1 MDEIELAMRTR
12 RANERS
18 SGDHTTSLDPSQV
31 VPVGLRGMT
40 AVSSEAGTIDATI
53 AGKDI
58 KKAIEGLDDFDVV
71 ESNITLEDKRNSA
84 QLKFKYGRN
93 TTDEIEHGARGV
105 EKATRKVNSVRR
117 PGKAVRVTHPAS
129 SNRMS
134 SPLRKRPQ
142 APTEVV
148 DNGQSDTSEQETKP
162 PKSEAKPPLRPKSA
176 LRTTS
181 GASVPLG
188 DPESA
193 VSDSEKENA
202 PQTRDYDPMAS
213 SLEHDPPTSKDEKVR
228 TSKNPVI
235 PRTPAMPTEFDLRTK
250 SNPEL
255 AAQLIARALRVDF
268 VYFMRL
274 TPITAKNPNR
284 TGYPNS
290 QVNMELLGCY
300 GLPFPTISFSP
311 YTHLEALRSELGMQY
326 FSEGFSNDPNRA
338 KDYFKVGIVVPVWRE
353 YPRSSLTSSGATSM
367 RARAGSPRTSISA
380 RKSVAG
386 SSDGTSTTISTLRE
400 GCKKGVVVG
409 VFSRRE
415 ERNDFTRI
423 EREYLKEWV
432 SLRDHL

>member
-1 MDEIELAMRTR
+1 MDEIDLAMRTR
-12 RANERS
+12 AKDRPTGES
-18 SGDHTTSLDPSQV
+18 TKPSDPSQA
-31 VPVGLRGMT
+31 VPAGLRGMT
-40 AVSSEAGTIDATI
+40 AVASEAGTIDATI

-58 KKAIEGLDDFDVV
+58 KKAIEGMDDFDVV
-71 ESNITLEDKRNSA
+71 ESNVTLEDKRDSA

-93 TTDEIEHGARGV
+93 STAEIERGAKGV
-105 EKATRKVNSVRR
+105 EKATRNVRGTRR
-117 PGKAVRVTHPAS
+117 PGKVVKVTS
-129 SNRMS
+129 SNRMR
-134 SPLRKRPQ
+134 SPRRRKSERS
-142 APTEVV
+142 V
-148 DNGQSDTSEQETKP
+148 SDVNNPDKAKSDVSETETKP
-162 PKSEAKPPLRPKSA
+162 PIRPKST

-181 GASVPLG
+181 GASVPRG
-188 DPESA
+188 DHETV
-193 VSDSEKENA
+193 VSDSEKENE
-202 PQTRDYDPMAS
+202 PQERDYDPVAS
-213 SLEHDPPTSKDEKVR
+213 SLEHDPPTSKDQKIR

-235 PRTPAMPTEFDLRTK
+235 PHTPAMPTEFDLQTK

-284 TGYPNS
+284 TGYPDA
-290 QVNMELLGCY
+290 QVNLELLGCY

-326 FSEGFSNDPNRA
+326 FSEGFSSDTNRA

-353 YPRSSLTSSGATSM
+353 YPRSSLTSSTGATSI
-367 RARAGSPRTSISA
+367 RARTGSPRTSISG
-380 RKSVAG
+380 RRSIG
-386 SSDGTSTTISTLRE
+386 ESSAATSTTISNLRE

>member
-1 MDEIELAMRTR
+1 MPA
-12 RANERS
+12 
-18 SGDHTTSLDPSQV
+18 
-31 VPVGLRGMT
+31 GLRGLT
-40 AVSSEAGTIDATI
+40 AVASEAGTIDATI

-58 KKAIEGLDDFDVV
+58 KKAIEGMDDFDVV
-71 ESNITLEDKRNSA
+71 ESNITLEDKRDSA

-93 TTDEIEHGARGV
+93 TTAEIERGAMGV
-105 EKATRKVNSVRR
+105 EKATRKVNGARR
-117 PGKAVRVTHPAS
+117 PGKAVTVTYPAS

-134 SPLRKRPQ
+134 SPRRKKPESN
-142 APTEVV
+142 T
-148 DNGQSDTSEQETKP
+148 SDIDTGDKGKNYVSEAEIKP
-162 PKSEAKPPLRPKSA
+162 PVRPKSA

-181 GASVPLG
+181 GASLPRG
-188 DPESA
+188 DLETF
-193 VSDSEKENA
+193 VSDSEKENEPEA
-202 PQTRDYDPMAS
+202 RDYDPMAS
-213 SLEHDPPTSKDEKVR
+213 SLEHDPPTSVDEKIR
-228 TSKNPVI
+228 ASKNPVI
-235 PRTPAMPTEFDLRTK
+235 PRTPAMPTEFDLQTK

-284 TGYPNS
+284 TLYPDA
-290 QVNMELLGCY
+290 QVNLELLGCY

-326 FSEGFSNDPNRA
+326 FSEGFSSDTNRA

-353 YPRSSLTSSGATSM
+353 YPRSSLTSSTGATSI
-367 RARAGSPRTSISA
+367 RARAGSPRTSISG
-380 RKSVAG
+380 RRSIG
-386 SSDGTSTTISTLRE
+386 ESSAATSTTISSLRE

-432 SLRDHL
+432 SLREHL

>member
-1 MDEIELAMRTR
+1 
-12 RANERS
+12 
-18 SGDHTTSLDPSQV
+18 
-31 VPVGLRGMT
+31 MT
-40 AVSSEAGTIDATI
+40 AVASEAGTIDATI

-58 KKAIEGLDDFDVV
+58 KKAIEGMDDFDVV
-71 ESNITLEDKRNSA
+71 ESNITLEDKRDSA

-93 TTDEIEHGARGV
+93 STAEIERGARGV
-105 EKATRKVNSVRR
+105 EKATRKVSGARR
-117 PGKAVRVTHPAS
+117 PGKAVRVTYSAS

-134 SPLRKRPQ
+134 SPRRKTPESY
-142 APTEVV
+142 TSDV
-148 DNGQSDTSEQETKP
+148 DTNDKGKNDPSEAEIKP
-162 PKSEAKPPLRPKSA
+162 PIRPKST

-181 GASVPLG
+181 GASLPRG
-188 DPESA
+188 DPETF
-193 VSDSEKENA
+193 VSDSEKENE
-202 PQTRDYDPMAS
+202 PQEQDYDPMAS
-213 SLEHDPPTSKDEKVR
+213 SLEHDPPTSIDEKIR
-228 TSKNPVI
+228 ASKNPVI
-235 PRTPAMPTEFDLRTK
+235 ARTPAMPTEFDLQTK

-274 TPITAKNPNR
+274 TPITAKTPNR
-284 TGYPNS
+284 TLYPDV
-290 QVNMELLGCY
+290 QVNLELLGCY

-326 FSEGFSNDPNRA
+326 FSEGFSSDTNRA

-353 YPRSSLTSSGATSM
+353 YPRSSLTSSTGATSI
-367 RARAGSPRTSISA
+367 RARAGSPRTSISG
-380 RKSVAG
+380 RRSIG
-386 SSDGTSTTISTLRE
+386 ESSAATSTTISSLRE